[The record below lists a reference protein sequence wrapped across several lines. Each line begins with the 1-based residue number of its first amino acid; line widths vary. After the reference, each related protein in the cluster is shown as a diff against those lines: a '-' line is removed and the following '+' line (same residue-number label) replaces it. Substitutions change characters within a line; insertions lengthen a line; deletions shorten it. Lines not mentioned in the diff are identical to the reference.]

1 MSQEHQ
7 TEVERTM
14 AELNFFDA
22 VKRALREEMANDDR
36 VMCIG
41 EDIRSHGGPYGTTK
55 GLMELYGE
63 KRVIDTPIIESAFF
77 DAAVGLSL
85 MGWRP
90 VVDLMAADF
99 ITLCV
104 DQVIHGASHYPFM
117 FDVQI
122 PLTIRGPIG
131 GGLRFTASQEKS
143 LEAMIANFPG
153 LIIVYPSSALDA
165 YGLLKSAIR
174 SNDPCIV
181 FEHKLL
187 YFYSVS
193 DEFPEDEFTI
203 PLGEAAVKRTG
214 TDLTIVS
221 WGWPVRES
229 VKAAEVL
236 SETEGIE
243 VEVVDLRTLRPMDR
257 ATILESVKKTNRAM
271 VVTEAHR
278 FGSIG
283 AEVAATIQE
292 FGFDDLDAPVAR
304 LGAPEYPIPFSAP
317 IQDAYL
323 MTADK
328 ILQTIKELLV

>member
-1 MSQEHQ
+1 MNQVEQS
-7 TEVERTM
+7 EVSGTM
-14 AELNFFDA
+14 VELNFFEA
-22 VKRALREEMANDDR
+22 IKRALREEMANDDR

-41 EDIRSHGGPYGTTK
+41 EDIGLHGGPYGTTK
-55 GLMELYGE
+55 GLIELYGE
-63 KRVIDTPIIESAFF
+63 NRIIDTPIIESAFF
-77 DAAVGLSL
+77 DMAIGLSL
-85 MGWRP
+85 TGWRP
-90 VVDLMAADF
+90 IVDLMVADF

-117 FDVQI
+117 FGVDI

-153 LIIVYPSSALDA
+153 LILVYPSSALDA

-174 SNDPCIV
+174 SDDPCIF

-203 PLGEAAVKRTG
+203 PLGEAAVKRPG
-214 TDLTIVS
+214 TDLTIVT

-229 VKAAEVL
+229 ITAAEVL

-257 ATILESVKKTNRAM
+257 ATLIESVKKTNRAM

-278 FGSIG
+278 FGSMG

-292 FGFDDLDAPVAR
+292 FAFDYLDAPIAR
-304 LGAPEYPIPFSAP
+304 LGAPEYPIAFSAP

-323 MTADK
+323 ISTDK
-328 ILQTIKELLV
+328 IVRAIKEWLV